1 MSFLLQIGQIYINLS
16 IYVINF
22 IYNLMFQAIMDKIPD
37 PLNGAELVKASAL
50 NVRVAVLI
58 REMESKN
65 DAKIKEIRDV
75 KENGRSSFISRNPQI
90 DFEDVTNAYYACV
103 EGSKVLVD
111 YIESKY
117 PDLYGIFQTAYYQVH

>member
-1 MSFLLQIGQIYINLS
+1 
-16 IYVINF
+16 
-22 IYNLMFQAIMDKIPD
+22 MFQAIMDKIPD